1 MHVPDVKFS
10 RPSSPHTFWF
20 LFSFFSMLLELE
32 YLRTLSFPKLFIMA
46 SLRPLRALAR
56 LAKPWPKSDFRPS
69 TFRHATVAGHS
80 ANIQLRQSLLPS
92 RQFFVGFGIAA
103 LFGAGAWI
111 CHTISVKSTPFAS
124 MKDERLDNT
133 AQRFTDELLK
143 LGCDANLESDYAIEH
158 RIIPHPTRT
167 GNLEIRLQ
175 VSRVRD

>member
-1 MHVPDVKFS
+1 
-10 RPSSPHTFWF
+10 
-20 LFSFFSMLLELE
+20 
-32 YLRTLSFPKLFIMA
+32 MA
-46 SLRPLRALAR
+46 SLRPLCALAR
-56 LAKPWPKSDFRPS
+56 LAKPRPTLDFRPS

-80 ANIQLRQSLLPS
+80 ANIQLRQSLLPN

-111 CHTISVKSTPFAS
+111 CHPISVKSTPSVS
-124 MKDERLDNT
+124 MQDERLDNT

-167 GNLEIRLQ
+167 CNLEIRLQ
-175 VSRVRD
+175 VSRVRDRSVEAGRGNEVGCVFSSCGDVLNQEELSRVVGLEFEYQG